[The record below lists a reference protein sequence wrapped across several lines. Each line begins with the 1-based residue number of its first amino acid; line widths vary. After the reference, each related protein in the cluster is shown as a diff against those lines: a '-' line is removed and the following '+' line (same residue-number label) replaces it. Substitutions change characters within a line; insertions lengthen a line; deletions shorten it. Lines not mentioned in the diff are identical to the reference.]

1 MTLRA
6 LARQPLIRLLAVNC
20 AAGVAAAL
28 LMLGGLLALNP
39 GNLRALILADRMGA
53 VALGLLLF
61 GLVVTFGSVAMGSA
75 VMALGKERDG
85 GGKGRRAQ
93 ALPARLRKT
102 DRMPIYLPSD

>member
-1 MTLRA
+1 VRTDRPHNVRT

-20 AAGVAAAL
+20 AAGIGAAL

-39 GNLRALILADRMGA
+39 GNLRGLILADRAGG

-75 VMALGKERDG
+75 IMMMDKERGRIG
-85 GGKGRRAQ
+85 GGGTPRAVR
-93 ALPARLRKT
+93 ARAR
-102 DRMPIYLPSD
+102 